1 MRLKKSIF
9 TKLMGSFILYVVI
22 LFFTFAV
29 YLLLEAVLIG
39 RETLPISI
47 PIRLLTRTGMWQ
59 ALKS

>member
-39 RETLPISI
+39 EETLPISI

>member
-39 RETLPISI
+39 EGNPANLYPYQK
-47 PIRLLTRTGMWQ
+47 TRRDI
-59 ALKS
+59 L

>member
-39 RETLPISI
+39 KPCQSLS
-47 PIRLLTRTGMWQ
+47 L
-59 ALKS
+59 SDY